1 MKAERFVIEG
11 SQKLQEEYEE
21 GDEWKGLMDT
31 EDAKENNKAKIIYY
45 EYHFHVGSVQRFGA
59 VRLHKQSL
67 ICILFIDGEELLFKF
82 EKKLWDSLK
91 ILFG

>member
-21 GDEWKGLMDT
+21 GDEWKGLVEDT
-31 EDAKENNKAKIIYY
+31 KDEETKAKIIYY